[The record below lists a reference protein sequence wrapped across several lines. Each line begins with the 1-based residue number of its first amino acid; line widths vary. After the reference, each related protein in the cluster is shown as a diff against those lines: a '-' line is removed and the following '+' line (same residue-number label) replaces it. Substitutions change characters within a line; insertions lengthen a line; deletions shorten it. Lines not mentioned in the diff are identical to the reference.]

1 MKVKTIFGIDTN
13 GNDIFVIQKA
23 NMFKIITEK
32 PTSKQWSDI
41 AVEFN
46 MSIENRKK
54 VEEDFREWKN
64 WYLKATK

>member
-23 NMFKIITEK
+23 NMFKIITEE

-46 MSIENRKK
+46 MSVEDRKK
-54 VEEDFREWKN
+54 VKEDFREWKV
-64 WYLKATK
+64 WYLGATK